1 MITEAEIVAAL
12 DGADVSNLAVA
23 RELGVAPGRVRR
35 VRVKEGLPAYPRG
48 RRGSGESWAEAFA
61 ARTLAVDG
69 GHLDWTGSVSEHGT
83 PLLRVRR
90 EAETAYRYAFRIH
103 HGREAEGKIGPAPG
117 CGFPRC
123 VAGAHLED
131 RVMRKEREA
140 KEQRPR
146 VRGRMDPPVGATWH
160 RDVDLV
166 AVERVL
172 SGVPPLPELTEDEQ
186 RYAVVVMTEA
196 NVGAEVIAQRLG
208 VDARTVT
215 RWRDDA
221 GLSNGSP

>member
-12 DGADVSNLAVA
+12 DGAVSNVAVA
-23 RELGVAPGRVRR
+23 RKLGCAPERVRR
-35 VRVKEGLPAYPRG
+35 VRAKAGVPVYARG
-48 RRGSGESWAEAFA
+48 RLGSGESWAEAFD

-69 GHLDWTGSVSEHGT
+69 GHLDWTGSLSEHGT
-83 PLLRVRR
+83 PVLRLRHETR
-90 EAETAYRYAFRIH
+90 TAYRYAFRVH
-103 HGREAEGKIGPAPG
+103 HGREAEGKCVPL
-117 CGFPRC
+117 CGLSRC

-131 RVMRKEREA
+131 RVMRDARLA

-160 RDVDLV
+160 RDVDLI

-196 NVGAEVIAQRLG
+196 NMGAEVIAQRLG

-221 GLSNGSP
+221 GLSNGP